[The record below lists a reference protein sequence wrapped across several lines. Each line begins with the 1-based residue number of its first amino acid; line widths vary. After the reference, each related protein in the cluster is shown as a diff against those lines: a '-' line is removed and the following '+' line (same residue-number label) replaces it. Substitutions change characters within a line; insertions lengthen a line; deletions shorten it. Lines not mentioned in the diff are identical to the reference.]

1 VCVCVKNAMGQ
12 GHMAARG
19 PHESQQCKSN
29 VPGPVCEPGRVTYL
43 HARTRV
49 CGVSAW
55 AFSAMRL

>member
-1 VCVCVKNAMGQ
+1 MGQ

-19 PHESQQCKSN
+19 PHESQHCKYN